1 MELYLYK
8 ENKPLIIE
16 QDDASAFFN
25 GLWSYILDKKTLGS
39 IIYEPG
45 IVAQVFNEFQAD
57 ESVPLYQKIATSFLS
72 TYVIANQISLTQIA
86 DSFELVTEDLS
97 KSDETILPYEK
108 MISLLTESKESLV
121 FANQNANHSIFYKN
135 GKLMNINE
143 ISEKIPSATD
153 IPIKLEGVKSY
164 STFF

>member
-1 MELYLYK
+1 MFVSIAKSLSIGGGGGIDMSELILVSDTTAPSDAIFLLSFILSLSLSSLIVLLSSDICSLYS
-8 ENKPLIIE
+8 L
-16 QDDASAFFN
+16 
-25 GLWSYILDKKTLGS
+25 
-39 IIYEPG
+39 
-45 IVAQVFNEFQAD
+45 
-57 ESVPLYQKIATSFLS
+57 ATSFLS